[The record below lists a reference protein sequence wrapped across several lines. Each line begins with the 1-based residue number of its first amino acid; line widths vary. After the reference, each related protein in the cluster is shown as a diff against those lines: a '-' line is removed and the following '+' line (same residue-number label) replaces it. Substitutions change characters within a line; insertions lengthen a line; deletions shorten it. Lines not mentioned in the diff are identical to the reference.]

1 MGNIKYYA
9 VLDTS
14 KFTKFQFEV
23 LKRKGFIGVY
33 KHKQLGWVKPI
44 TADEVETIKPTRKIS
59 INVWPDN
66 DCYNF
71 WEDYDVKRIVV
82 ERTIYTDL

>member
-1 MGNIKYYA
+1 MNKFA
-9 VLDTS
+9 RHLAS
-14 KFTKFQFEV
+14 KSLRRGLE
-23 LKRKGFIGVY
+23 REA
-33 KHKQLGWVKPI
+33 KQIGWVKDI
-44 TADEVETIKPTRKIS
+44 GEDEIETIKSTHKIN

-71 WEDYDVKRIVV
+71 WSDYDVKRIVE

>member
-14 KFTKFQFEV
+14 NFTKFQFDV

-33 KHKQLGWVKPI
+33 KHKQLGWVKDI
-44 TADEVETIKPTRKIS
+44 GEDEIETIKSTHKIN

-71 WEDYDVKRIVV
+71 WSDYDVKRIVE